1 MKKIILQ
8 MEILKIQKTIMTKK
22 YKILGKYIKDM
33 SSETPDIETYIFV
46 RDYISKYQ
54 LNIDITSKALKNKL
68 VEVNTTLKFEDKEP
82 NEKKSYYEIVYATII
97 KVEDEVKEK
106 KDLERIILCDVP
118 TKIYP
123 DLENAFLNLI
133 HNSGHP
139 SIKLEK
145 KIDFNKLYNERF
157 N

>member
-1 MKKIILQ
+1 
-8 MEILKIQKTIMTKK
+8 MTEKF
-22 YKILGKYIKDM
+22 KILAKYIKDL

-46 RDYISKYQ
+46 KDNISKYQ
-54 LNIDITSKALKNKL
+54 MNIDITSKALKNKL
-68 VEVNTTLKFEDKEP
+68 IEVNTTLKFEDKEA

-97 KVEDEVKEK
+97 KVDDDVKEK
-106 KDLERIILCDVP
+106 KDMERIILCDVP

-123 DLENAFLNLI
+123 DLENTFLNLI

-139 SIKLEK
+139 SIKIEK
-145 KIDFNKLYNERF
+145 KIDFEKLYNERF